1 MSFGDDRRE
10 PQHRTGLFRRPL
22 VVAGLV
28 VVLLGGLAGLG
39 LAGWRFYE
47 HSRWPLPPPVTS
59 APLTGRLSVF
69 LCADDSDEY
78 APECLYGAA
87 TADDRREIEAMLRS
101 LPEIRDLSFETKQ
114 QAYERFRKSAGE
126 DPAGLEFVRKTRVDE
141 MPESYQATLG
151 PGDWEA
157 IRLGIGD
164 LRGVLATEIY
174 GDSLWRGVADVGVA
188 LCPEIGSDF
197 SRCQGREGRVSE
209 EEKAAVLDR
218 IRDLDGVKAVYFEDV
233 AYALVNRRRIY
244 WEADAKD
251 LDPRTL
257 PEAFYV
263 AFDRPPA
270 KAEMEKI
277 FGRVPGV
284 AVVVSVS

>member
-1 MSFGDDRRE
+1 MSFGDDRQE
-10 PQHRTGLFRRPL
+10 PESGRGPL
-22 VVAGLV
+22 RKSLVIGGLV
-28 VVLLGGLAGLG
+28 VVLLAGLG
-39 LAGWRFYE
+39 VAAWPFYE

-59 APLTGRLSVF
+59 APPTGRMSVF
-69 LCADDSDEY
+69 LCADGSDEY
-78 APECLYGAA
+78 APNCLYGAA
-87 TADDRREIEAMLRS
+87 TADDRRKIEAVLRS
-101 LPEIRDLSFETKQ
+101 LPELRGLSFETKE
-114 QAYERFRKSAGE
+114 QAYEKFRKSARD
-126 DPAGLEFVRKTRVDE
+126 DPAGLEFVRKTRADE
-141 MPESYQATLG
+141 MLDSYQGALG

-157 IRLGIGD
+157 IRLRIDD
-164 LRGVLATEIY
+164 LRGVLATGIY
-174 GDSLWRGVADVGVA
+174 GDSLWRGVADIGIA

-197 SRCQGREGRVSE
+197 PRCLGRERVSE

-218 IRDLDGVKAVYFEDV
+218 IRDLDGVKAVYFED
-233 AYALVNRRRIY
+233 AAHARVNRRRIY

-284 AVVVSVS
+284 AQVVSVS